1 MTGERAHGE
10 LAASPLPDSKLGF
23 EIFKAIKAVGS
34 IEFCMIF
41 AVTAF
46 NLIVVTRRIRPDSKA
61 LKSSVT
67 RRNTCNYR
75 PSIFVCLG

>member
-1 MTGERAHGE
+1 MENLLQARCRT
-10 LAASPLPDSKLGF
+10 ASWALN
-23 EIFKAIKAVGS
+23 IKAVGS